1 VQIDLLRHGACEG
14 GHIFR
19 GDTDVPLTGAGWQ
32 QMREGL
38 ARLAGPWA
46 HIVSSPLQRCRA
58 FAEQQAEK
66 LNLPLSIEPGI
77 REFGFGLWEGQS
89 IEKIWREH
97 KNHCLAWSRAPDK
110 VGPPGGEPYGDFRQ
124 RVLEAVEKIARARAG
139 DRTLLVTH
147 GGVIRLLLSVARKKP
162 PSDIMQLTVGYGFAA
177 SLNFDSR
184 NLNILYPQE
193 SAYVY
198 QG

>member
-1 VQIDLLRHGACEG
+1 MQIDLLRHGACEG

-19 GDTDVPLTGAGWQ
+19 GDTDVSLSGEGWQ

-38 ARLAGPWA
+38 AQLSGPWTR
-46 HIVSSPLQRCRA
+46 IVSSPLQRCRA

-66 LNLPLSIEPGI
+66 FNLPLTVEPGI
-77 REFGFGLWEGQS
+77 KEFSFGQWEGQS
-89 IEKIWREH
+89 IEKIWREQESL
-97 KNHCLAWSRAPDK
+97 CLAWSREPDK
-110 VGPPGGEPYGDFRQ
+110 FGPPGGEPYGDFRQ
-124 RVLEAVEKIARARAG
+124 RVLAAVEKIACAEEG

-147 GGVIRLLLSVARKKP
+147 GGVIRLLLSVARRMP
-162 PSDIMQLTVGYGFAA
+162 PSDMMQLTVGYGFAA
-177 SLNFDSR
+177 SLSFDSP